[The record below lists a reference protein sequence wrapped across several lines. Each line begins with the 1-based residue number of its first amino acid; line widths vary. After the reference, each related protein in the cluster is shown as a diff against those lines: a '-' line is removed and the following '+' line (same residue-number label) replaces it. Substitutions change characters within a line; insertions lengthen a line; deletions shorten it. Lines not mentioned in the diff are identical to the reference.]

1 MFVKNIDFTALSSLQ
16 EKERDHPYSSIV
28 LGSQISPA
36 LQIFAEPTQN
46 RASAVTDKQLQKF
59 WEPSTFTATRF

>member
-1 MFVKNIDFTALSSLQ
+1 MKQTTKDFSLMFVKNIDFTALSSLQ

-36 LQIFAEPTQN
+36 LQIFAEPT
-46 RASAVTDKQLQKF
+46 
-59 WEPSTFTATRF
+59 